1 MRNNLNIGPV
11 IENVDKTGLIR
22 HVWEAN
28 NHGEMSMQPNKEK
41 FVNQKSNFAK
51 ILLNKSFAKKV
62 LDYLSPDESID
73 LETGS
78 QFRNYVINSRDTLN
92 TKL

>member
-28 NHGEMSMQPNKEK
+28 NHGEKCAQPNKK
-41 FVNQKSNFAK
+41 NFISKKSNFAE
-51 ILLNKSFAKKV
+51 ILLNKSDAKK
-62 LDYLSPDESID
+62 
-73 LETGS
+73 
-78 QFRNYVINSRDTLN
+78 F
-92 TKL
+92 